1 MKPQIIISASLLV
14 VSLFLSCTNIIGA
27 NKGQKEVKTEKVDF
41 KTKTLNPV
49 QSEKEHSSAPA
60 DKKNPTKQN
69 HKENHKDSAPHNDS
83 HKKAHAEEDGKHHHF
98 HTHRVKRVKRHSN
111 LICFLAKLL
120 LVITHICL
128 LVSVFQ
134 ASLAH

>member
-14 VSLFLSCTNIIGA
+14 VSLFLSGINIIA
-27 NKGQKEVKTEKVDF
+27 TNKEQKEIKTEKADF
-41 KTKTLNPV
+41 KIKTLNPV

-60 DKKNPTKQN
+60 DKNSPSKQN
-69 HKENHKDSAPHNDS
+69 RKENHKDSAPHNES
-83 HKKAHAEEDGKHHHF
+83 HKRAHAEEDGKHHHF